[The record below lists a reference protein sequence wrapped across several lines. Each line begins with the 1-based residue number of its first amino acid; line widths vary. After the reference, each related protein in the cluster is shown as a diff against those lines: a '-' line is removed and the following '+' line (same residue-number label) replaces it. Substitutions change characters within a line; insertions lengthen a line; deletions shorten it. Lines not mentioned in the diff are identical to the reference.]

1 MSAAKPKAPAGLA
14 VGGRRLWSNVAGEF
28 ELRPDELRVLE
39 DACREVDLVDR
50 MEIEV
55 AKGPVLVPG
64 SRGQD
69 TAHPLIAEVRAH
81 RLVLARLLRQ
91 LNLPDDEAA
100 AHRKTSERST
110 SARKAALTRWSRD
123 VPSA

>member
-1 MSAAKPKAPAGLA
+1 VAGK
-14 VGGRRLWSNVAGEF
+14 RLWKDVVAGYT
-28 ELRPDELRVLE
+28 LREDELRVLE

-50 MEIEV
+50 MEVEV

-91 LNLPDDEAA
+91 LQLPDDPAVA
-100 AHRKTSERST
+100 GRKTAERST
-110 SARKAALTRWSRD
+110 SARKAALQRWRGGD
-123 VPSA
+123 GSAS